1 MLSNKMFLPFI
12 FSPNF
17 DRNFYF
23 LNLIVLLL
31 FTEKGMI
38 SVDSTSKPTRR
49 PDVRK
54 TETTTEGIIRL
65 PSPTISAG
73 KD

>member
-1 MLSNKMFLPFI
+1 
-12 FSPNF
+12 
-17 DRNFYF
+17 
-23 LNLIVLLL
+23 
-31 FTEKGMI
+31 MI